1 MVELPERFRHLPQD
15 RVVQYYW
22 RDFVEYQSALV
33 PDPDAAGGRALRR
46 ANTQADDHQADPA
59 FGLYDFNRKENGP
72 SLKIAK
78 ADVPQDGKY
87 HWYKV
92 GRWRIVP
99 GVSLWGHWSW
109 TVGCPDLAKKAY
121 VPDETP
127 GANDWEVW
135 VSARFTGPAY
145 IRGSTDQENGYYL
158 DRVILVR
165 PEDQR

>member
-1 MVELPERFRHLPQD
+1 MFELSENLPPAEL
-15 RVVQYYW
+15 RPVLP
-22 RDFVEYQSALV
+22 AL
-33 PDPDAAGGRALRR
+33 AALAKYRQNEWAAAGGGRALRR

-72 SLKIAK
+72 SLGIAK

-87 HWYKV
+87 HWYRI

-127 GANDWEVW
+127 G
-135 VSARFTGPAY
+135 
-145 IRGSTDQENGYYL
+145 
-158 DRVILVR
+158 
-165 PEDQR
+165 